1 MATTSPISTLITA
14 EEFAALGDIGP
25 AELIHGKVV
34 RVTAPK
40 PRHGRIAMRLGSAL
54 HRFVR
59 KHKLGE
65 VYAAETGYLLE
76 KNPDLI
82 RCPDVSFVR
91 ATVASKHDE
100 DDYYEHAPDL
110 AVEVLSPS
118 DRPEKVKEKVQAW
131 LTGGAK
137 EVWVVDPEARTL
149 AVYSPR
155 GRASVWRADEA
166 FHSEAVVP
174 GFKIAPLGRLF
185 RKSDNKKA

>member
-1 MATTSPISTLITA
+1 MGTSLSTLMTA

-34 RVTAPK
+34 RLTAPK

-59 KHKLGE
+59 KHKLGV

-76 KNPDLI
+76 REPDLI

-91 ATVASKHDE
+91 AALAAKHDE
-100 DDYYEHAPDL
+100 DEYYPHSPDL

-118 DRPEKVKEKVQAW
+118 DRPEKV
-131 LTGGAK
+131 
-137 EVWVVDPEARTL
+137 
-149 AVYSPR
+149 
-155 GRASVWRADEA
+155 
-166 FHSEAVVP
+166 
-174 GFKIAPLGRLF
+174 
-185 RKSDNKKA
+185 